1 MIILLNPRGFL
12 YLGPVL
18 PFRSLFRVKYPI
30 LGSYLQKC
38 HNNTTCLKFL
48 PSECT
53 LGVSNICNANAY
65 DVMLK
70 F

>member
-1 MIILLNPRGFL
+1 
-12 YLGPVL
+12 
-18 PFRSLFRVKYPI
+18 
-30 LGSYLQKC
+30 
-38 HNNTTCLKFL
+38 LKFL

-53 LGVSNICNANAY
+53 LGVSHIYNANAY

>member
-1 MIILLNPRGFL
+1 
-12 YLGPVL
+12 
-18 PFRSLFRVKYPI
+18 
-30 LGSYLQKC
+30 LQNTK
-38 HNNTTCLKFL
+38 NNITCLKFL

-65 DVMLK
+65 DAMLK

>member
-1 MIILLNPRGFL
+1 LNL
-12 YLGPVL
+12 
-18 PFRSLFRVKYPI
+18 
-30 LGSYLQKC
+30 
-38 HNNTTCLKFL
+38 L

>member
-1 MIILLNPRGFL
+1 
-12 YLGPVL
+12 
-18 PFRSLFRVKYPI
+18 
-30 LGSYLQKC
+30 
-38 HNNTTCLKFL
+38 LKFL

-53 LGVSNICNANAY
+53 LSVSNICNANAY

>member
-1 MIILLNPRGFL
+1 MTFPLKPLGFL
-12 YLGPVL
+12 NLVKFYPFNPYLGLNSLSRVL
-18 PFRSLFRVKYPI
+18 FAKHL
-30 LGSYLQKC
+30 
-38 HNNTTCLKFL
+38 NNTTCLKFL

-65 DVMLK
+65 DAMLK